1 MSFHIISPQD
11 NNNINY
17 NEETFLNKNN
27 NLQIEPLKVY
37 IRIRPFINSEIK
49 TLSTKLK
56 HPYYKNSFSSN
67 NLPQS
72 IFQSTIHNIT
82 VIDPTINNTRERQYA
97 FDGIFNTT
105 STTLD
110 VFNSAI
116 KPIIDNLINGYNATA
131 LAYGI
136 TGTGKTYTIFGNSTN
151 NSTFNEK
158 GITSYAC
165 EYLFEQLN
173 NKSHCIKVSYLEIY
187 NETVIDLLNPTKN
200 SLMVIEDNI
209 KGVIVPDLSQYEI
222 KEPNDLVQIIK
233 KGNSRRTMAPT
244 NQNIFSSRSH
254 ALLQITLNEKHNDIV
269 YSKLLIVDLAGSE
282 RGGIEKGRRRE
293 EGANIN
299 KSLLSLG
306 NCINILSDK
315 NKIGA
320 FVPYRDSK
328 LTRLLKDS
336 LGRNIQTI
344 MLACVSPSPLSY
356 EESINTLNYAA
367 RARKIQK
374 KVVKNLKDSSQIQDG
389 ECNQYKEVI
398 NALKA
403 EITQLKNVI
412 KIQQEQ
418 LSNKNN
424 KNNKKE
430 NDINNNNSTC
440 KLLDISSIKGDKPNE
455 NKTLVYEEYEKE
467 FILDCNNNNNDN
479 VNDNNSFICN
489 PPSAWDKN
497 SNSKSSF
504 SETIRTITAINPDV
518 YRYYLESYD
527 VNLTSTLTQLEQHID
542 TLKTQ
547 KNLIESFLET
557 QTIPNTS
564 ITSKYNQIKTY
575 YDKYISLINNKL
587 IENIEQNM
595 MLKCNLKEINELNE
609 TNNINLNVLN
619 KQIKTLKDNKSSKTN
634 IKTLNEEIKK
644 IKNAI
649 KENEKI
655 KEKIYESFARNQS
668 IKNTLKRLLLN
679 LLTNN
684 EKGKNEKYLNV
695 LKEKE
700 KFQERAKIYE
710 KKLQNAID
718 KQNEQSMQLQN
729 AHKEVEILKKQLKEK
744 DKTINELKQYKTI
757 ANNSNNHNEIK
768 YIYINNS
775 NTKREQS
782 SSNIKAKEVSYTNYD
797 DNINSYKTKSLSNIH
812 IVTNKNNKQ
821 EKNDIKTPIHK
832 YKHKIEEYKN
842 KLWTKK
848 SVSPFLNKKPRTSSQ
863 TNNQSQ
869 KQNINYYR
877 FYNLNNLQKI
887 NLKTFLCAS
896 QPMAVDDELK
906 QNKSSNIVSL
916 PKESSR
922 FPHDSQIHN
931 QNILSGNNSNITN
944 NKNPNYEIISSNL
957 SKSKNTN
964 YSKYIN
970 TRTPSTKA
978 ITPTNASSKQI
989 TSLKQAR
996 IANKRKSERSLTPV
1010 NLKKAESFIKEYF
1023 QIKQNDVTNSKN
1035 DNCKNDKLDLE
1046 EVISSFESERNS
1058 QQEEDEDQVN
1068 MCSLSKNRFN
1078 NKESK
1083 KKDYCDISNSNNYN
1097 RYSQKD
1103 DIFNSISL
1111 ELAYNK

>member
-1 MSFHIISPQD
+1 MSFHIVSPQD
-11 NNNINY
+11 NNDINY

-27 NLQIEPLKVY
+27 NLQIEPFKVY
-37 IRIRPFINSEIK
+37 IRVRPFLNSEIK

-56 HPYYKNSFSSN
+56 HPYYKNSLSSSN
-67 NLPQS
+67 NSPPS

-82 VIDPTINNTRERQYA
+82 VIDPTINNARDRQYT
-97 FDGIFNTT
+97 FDGIFNIT

-151 NSTFNEK
+151 NSSFNEK

-165 EYLFEQLN
+165 EYLFEKLN
-173 NKSHCIKVSYLEIY
+173 NKSLCIKVSYLEIY
-187 NETVIDLLNPTKN
+187 NETVIDLLNPNKN

-233 KGNSRRTMAPT
+233 KGNSRRTMAAT
-244 NQNIFSSRSH
+244 NQNAFSSRSH

-374 KVVKNLKDSSQIQDG
+374 KVVKNLKESSQIQEG
-389 ECNQYKEVI
+389 EFNQYQEVI
-398 NALKA
+398 NSLKA

-418 LSNKNN
+418 LSNKNK
-424 KNNKKE
+424 KNSKKE
-430 NDINNNNSTC
+430 NDINNNTNNNNSIC
-440 KLLDISSIKGDKPNE
+440 KLLDISSIKEDKPNE
-455 NKTLVYEEYEKE
+455 NKTLVDEEYEKE
-467 FILDCNNNNNDN
+467 FILDCNNND
-479 VNDNNSFICN
+479 NDNNSFICN
-489 PPSAWDKN
+489 PSFVRNKN
-497 SNSKSSF
+497 TSSKSSF
-504 SETIRTITAINPDV
+504 SETIKTITAINPDV

-527 VNLTSTLTQLEQHID
+527 VNITSALTQLEQHID
-542 TLKTQ
+542 TLKNQ
-547 KNLIESFLET
+547 KNIIESFLET
-557 QTIPNTS
+557 QTVPNTS
-564 ITSKYNQIKTY
+564 ITSKYNQIKNY

-619 KQIKTLKDNKSSKTN
+619 EQIKTLKDNKSPKKN
-634 IKTLNEEIKK
+634 IKSLNEEIKK

-649 KENEKI
+649 NENEKI

-679 LLTNN
+679 LLTHN
-684 EKGKNEKYLNV
+684 EKGRNEKYLNV

-700 KFQERAKIYE
+700 KFQERAKTYE
-710 KKLQNAID
+710 TKLQNAID
-718 KQNEQSMQLQN
+718 KQNEQNMQLQN
-729 AHKEVEILKKQLKEK
+729 AHKEVEILKKQLEKK

-757 ANNSNNHNEIK
+757 ANNNNNLNEIK
-768 YIYINNS
+768 YIYINS
-775 NTKREQS
+775 
-782 SSNIKAKEVSYTNYD
+782 
-797 DNINSYKTKSLSNIH
+797 H
-812 IVTNKNNKQ
+812 
-821 EKNDIKTPIHK
+821 H
-832 YKHKIEEYKN
+832 
-842 KLWTKK
+842 
-848 SVSPFLNKKPRTSSQ
+848 
-863 TNNQSQ
+863 
-869 KQNINYYR
+869 
-877 FYNLNNLQKI
+877 
-887 NLKTFLCAS
+887 
-896 QPMAVDDELK
+896 
-906 QNKSSNIVSL
+906 
-916 PKESSR
+916 
-922 FPHDSQIHN
+922 
-931 QNILSGNNSNITN
+931 
-944 NKNPNYEIISSNL
+944 
-957 SKSKNTN
+957 
-964 YSKYIN
+964 
-970 TRTPSTKA
+970 
-978 ITPTNASSKQI
+978 
-989 TSLKQAR
+989 
-996 IANKRKSERSLTPV
+996 
-1010 NLKKAESFIKEYF
+1010 
-1023 QIKQNDVTNSKN
+1023 
-1035 DNCKNDKLDLE
+1035 
-1046 EVISSFESERNS
+1046 
-1058 QQEEDEDQVN
+1058 
-1068 MCSLSKNRFN
+1068 
-1078 NKESK
+1078 
-1083 KKDYCDISNSNNYN
+1083 
-1097 RYSQKD
+1097 
-1103 DIFNSISL
+1103 
-1111 ELAYNK
+1111 